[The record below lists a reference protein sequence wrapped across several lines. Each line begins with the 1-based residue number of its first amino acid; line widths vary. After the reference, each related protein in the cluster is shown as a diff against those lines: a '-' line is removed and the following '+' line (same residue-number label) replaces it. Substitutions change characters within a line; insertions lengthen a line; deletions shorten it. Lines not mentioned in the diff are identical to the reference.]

1 MEEVI
6 KYVITYPDGSIIY
19 NTDSGMR
26 SLCISRFISG
36 TGRTWKEFYRDNY
49 RCKKVK
55 VTYEFI

>member
-19 NTDSGMR
+19 NTDSGIR
-26 SLCISRFISG
+26 SLCISRFVSG
-36 TGRTWKEFYRDNY
+36 TGRTWKQFYRANY